1 MSTFY
6 RIDWMPSG
14 NQFNCCWTWHIN
26 CNVHLIS
33 CWQRIEKF
41 VAEHP
46 PDQKLFGAHQTLEHK
61 RIMLNYKKG
70 ATLGIWTSPFLTKMH
85 SNKVIS
91 PMDSMKQFNVIAL
104 PHSLLNI
111 LFVHC
116 MVKILVALSQHLL
129 NQMLPC
135 NHLPFVVFGKMLYEI
150 SFLSP
155 SNPPYQG
162 RVMSDSWCRLSK

>member
-1 MSTFY
+1 
-6 RIDWMPSG
+6 MPSG

-33 CWQRIEKF
+33 CWQRIENF

-70 ATLGIWTSPFLTKMH
+70 ATLEIWTSPFSTKMH

-116 MVKILVALSQHLL
+116 MVKILVETESTFTKPDAPLQPPPFCCIWEDALWNLL
-129 NQMLPC
+129 
-135 NHLPFVVFGKMLYEI
+135 FKSI
-150 SFLSP
+150 KSSLSRKGHE
-155 SNPPYQG
+155 QQL
-162 RVMSDSWCRLSK
+162 V